1 MSYTLSILYTVIKMK
16 TKIQYITFLAAIFLT
31 LNGFS
36 QLNEEKIEQI
46 DSLFTP
52 WNAANHPGGTVLI
65 SKKGEILFSRA
76 YGLASLEYNIP
87 NTLNTRFNIGSLSKQ
102 FTAMGIVLLEEQNKL
117 SFDDDIRK
125 YIPELAPYDTTIT
138 IRHLLHH
145 TSGIRDIHGL
155 LGLAGWRPADL
166 ETNEDVYRIF
176 KNQKDLNFNPGDE
189 LSYSNTGYIF
199 LARIIEKI
207 SGLNFDKWMK
217 QNIFNPL
224 GMKNTYVETQHD
236 RIVANNATSYYLR
249 DDFKRAIEYWGYF
262 GSGNMHSTIEDLNI
276 WLQNFSTPQKEWASA
291 FNTLLTR
298 TPLNNGFET
307 PFGFGVRIEEY
318 EGKKV
323 IQHGGSV
330 GGFRAIARV
339 FPGEQLHMV
348 ILSNYSKSGVGAKT
362 NIISDI
368 LLSKSKVTPEKST
381 TQKSKTPEI
390 LALPKNRLKK
400 FEGIYWSDS
409 EKSGRKIYLENDT
422 LRYSS
427 SPENSWPL
435 VPTDEH
441 TFIMMHPSIQPVVT
455 FDSNTHQMTIKTG
468 DNLPG
473 VFTFLQKD
481 LDTNRKD
488 LHLFVGHYYSP
499 ELKTTYSIF
508 KEGDAMYI
516 EHARHG
522 KMKLKQLYNTI
533 FSTEEP
539 IGILEIKKDKNHKVL
554 GLTMSNGR
562 TRNVW
567 FKRANF

>member
-1 MSYTLSILYTVIKMK
+1 MK

>member
-1 MSYTLSILYTVIKMK
+1 MIKMK
-16 TKIQYITFLAAIFLT
+16 TKIHYITFLAAIFLT

-36 QLNEEKIEQI
+36 QLNQEKVKQI
-46 DSLFTP
+46 DSLFAP
-52 WNAANHPGGTVLI
+52 WNTENHPGGTVLI
-65 SKKGEILFSRA
+65 CQKGETIFSRA

-117 SFDDDIRK
+117 SFDDDIRQ

-176 KNQKDLNFNPGDE
+176 KNQTDLNFNPGDQ

-199 LARIIEKI
+199 LAKIIENV
-207 SGLNFDKWMK
+207 SGLTFEQWMK
-217 QNIFNPL
+217 QNIFDPL
-224 GMKNTYVETQHD
+224 GMKNTYVETHHD
-236 RIVANNATSYYLR
+236 RIVANNATSYYQS
-249 DDFKRAIEYWGYF
+249 DEFKRAIAYWGYF

-276 WLQNFSTPQKEWASA
+276 WLQNFSTPKKEWASA

-298 TPLNNGFET
+298 TPLNNGFKT
-307 PFGFGVRIEEY
+307 PFGFGVRIEDY

-339 FPGEQLHMV
+339 FPEEQLHIVM
-348 ILSNYSKSGVGAKT
+348 LSNYSRSGIGSKI
-362 NIISDI
+362 NSISN
-368 LLSKSKVTPEKST
+368 LLLDPRKDVQSKVGTNELTTPDFDFVR
-381 TQKSKTPEI
+381 
-390 LALPKNRLKK
+390 LPKKKLKT

-409 EKSGRKIYLENDT
+409 EKSGRKIYVNNDT

-427 SPENSWPL
+427 SAENEWAL

-441 TFIMMHPSIQPVVT
+441 TFVMMHPSIKPVVT
-455 FDSNTHQMTIKTG
+455 FDDNTHQMTIKTG
-468 DNLPG
+468 DDLPG

-481 LDTNRKD
+481 LETNMKD
-488 LHLFVGHYYSP
+488 LSLFVGHYYSP

-508 KEGDAMYI
+508 NEGDAIYI

-539 IGILEIKKDKNHKVL
+539 IGILEMKKDKNNKVL

-567 FKRANF
+567 FKRVYF

>member
-52 WNAANHPGGTVLI
+52 WNAANQPGGTVLI
-65 SKKGEILFSRA
+65 SQKGEMLFSRA
-76 YGLASLEYNIP
+76 YGLASLEYNVP

-199 LARIIEKI
+199 LARIIENL
-207 SGLNFDKWMK
+207 SGLTFEKWMK

-330 GGFRAIARV
+330 GGYRAIARV
-339 FPGEQLHMV
+339 FPEEQLHMV

-488 LHLFVGHYYSP
+488 LYLFVGHYYSP

>member
-1 MSYTLSILYTVIKMK
+1 MK

-52 WNAANHPGGTVLI
+52 WNAANQPGGTVLI
-65 SKKGEILFSRA
+65 SQKGEMLFSRA
-76 YGLASLEYNIP
+76 YGLASLEYNVP

-199 LARIIEKI
+199 LARIIENL
-207 SGLNFDKWMK
+207 SGLTFEKWMK

-330 GGFRAIARV
+330 GGYRAIARV
-339 FPGEQLHMV
+339 FPEEQLHMV

-488 LHLFVGHYYSP
+488 LYLFVGHYYSP

>member
-1 MSYTLSILYTVIKMK
+1 MK
-16 TKIQYITFLAAIFLT
+16 TKMNYVTLLAAIFLC
-31 LNGFS
+31 LNSFS
-36 QLNEEKIEQI
+36 QITKEKIKQI

-52 WNAANHPGGTVLI
+52 WNKTNHPGGTVLI
-65 SKKGEILFSRA
+65 SKNGEIIFSKA

-102 FTAMGIVLLEEQNKL
+102 FTAMGIVVLEEQNKL

-125 YIPELAPYDTTIT
+125 YIPELSNYDKIIT

-145 TSGIRDIHGL
+145 TSGIRDLHGL

-166 ETNEDVYRIF
+166 ETNEHVYRIF

-207 SGLNFDKWMK
+207 SGMTFEQWMK
-217 QNIFNPL
+217 QNIFDPL

-236 RIVANNATSYYLR
+236 RIAPNNATSYYLR

-262 GSGNMHSTIEDLNI
+262 GAGNMHSTAEDMNI
-276 WLQNFSTPQKEWASA
+276 WLQNFSTPKKGWTSA
-291 FNTLLTR
+291 FKTLLTR

-307 PFGFGVRIEEY
+307 PFGFGVRIEDY
-318 EGKKV
+318 KGKKV

-330 GGFRAIARV
+330 GGYRAIARV
-339 FPGEQLHMV
+339 FPEEHLHIV
-348 ILSNYSKSGVGAKT
+348 ILSNYSGGGIGPKV
-362 NIISDI
+362 NMISDV
-368 LLSKSKVTPEKST
+368 LLSKSQGTPKTITKQKSLTPEFVH
-381 TQKSKTPEI
+381 
-390 LALPKNRLKK
+390 LPQNKLKK
-400 FEGIYWSDS
+400 FEGVYWSDS
-409 EKSGRKIYLENDT
+409 EKSGRKIYVKNDT

-427 SPENSWPL
+427 SPRNEWAL
-435 VPTDEH
+435 MPTDEH
-441 TFIMMHPSIQPVVT
+441 VFVMMHPSIKPVVT
-455 FDSNTHQMTIKTG
+455 FDANTHQMTIKIG

-481 LDTNRKD
+481 LDTNSND
-488 LHLFVGHYYSP
+488 VNLFVGHYYSP
-499 ELKTTYSIF
+499 ELKTIYSIF
-508 KEGDAMYI
+508 KEDDTMYI

-533 FSTEEP
+533 FSTGGP
-539 IGILEIKKDKNHKVL
+539 IGIVEIKKDKDENIL

-567 FKRANF
+567 FKRVKL